1 MARPSGEVCS
11 PAVLSYSW
19 KTLFQKTTPKTTED
33 CASDYA
39 SAVYPGAI
47 AARFTPLC
55 DLAV

>member
-1 MARPSGEVCS
+1 MARPSGDVYS
-11 PAVLSYSW
+11 TAVLSHSR
-19 KTLFQKTTPKTTED
+19 KTLFYKTTPKTTED